1 MAALTDVP
9 MKPMIF
15 GTRSILA
22 WQAGAKTQT
31 RRLVKPQPTDNQKL
45 WQDDEGRWWWWERQG
60 AIGFRLSRVR
70 QPYAVGTLVWI
81 REALCRSDS
90 RIVVYQADH
99 TPAWFEGAETR
110 AWSWDRDRLP
120 GMFMPKWA
128 CRYYGR
134 VTERR
139 PERLQEISDEDAV
152 AEGVLVGND
161 PMIRYSG
168 QYHGWYM
175 NWWDSLHTKPGTRSE
190 HNPWVWRYGVEEVT
204 HASTE

>member
-1 MAALTDVP
+1 

-31 RRLVKPQPTDNQKL
+31 RRLVNPQPTDNQKL
-45 WQDDEGRWWWWERQG
+45 YQDDEGRWWWWERQG
-60 AIGFRLSRVR
+60 AIGFRLSPMR
-70 QPYAVGTLVWI
+70 QPYAVGTLLWI
-81 REALCRSDS
+81 REALIWQDDM
-90 RIVVYQADH
+90 VAYAADQKLVSY
-99 TPAWFEGAETR
+99 EGGIACWR
-110 AWSWDRDRLP
+110 WDANRLP
-120 GMFMPKWA
+120 GMFMPRWA

-134 VTERR
+134 VTERW

-175 NWWDSLHTKPGTRSE
+175 DWWDSLHTKPGTRSE
-190 HNPWVWRYGVEEVT
+190 DNPWVWRYGVEEVT
-204 HASTE
+204 DASTE